1 MRINPAAGIDLNVA
15 DHRDAVVGAAA
26 AMNGG
31 VLGANADLA
40 AENLRLL
47 REMLQRLERIALERQ
62 QQAAGLPPPQ
72 VPIPVG
78 RVVQQAPPA
87 LPALPAL
94 QGRPALPAR
103 PLQQSLRPEARQAL
117 PAGPVQQA
125 RRPEDRPQGPKQPI
139 RPPEQWFFLF

>member
-47 REMLQRLERIALERQ
+47 REMLQRLERIALE
-62 QQAAGLPPPQ
+62 Q

-87 LPALPAL
+87 L

-103 PLQQSLRPEARQAL
+103 PLQQARRPEARQAL

>member
-87 LPALPAL
+87 L

-103 PLQQSLRPEARQAL
+103 PLQQSRRPEARQAL